1 MEKII
6 KQYANEIAPLAGA
19 ASTTE
24 PSYYP
29 AIRALL
35 ADLLK
40 EMKLP
45 FEVRAS
51 TSERRHGG
59 GSDMPDLALYDGA
72 GDFVVTFCEVKLPD
86 AEIEQMAAST
96 DRNNQIGRYLAQTRV
111 VLLCNVRAFG
121 LLTADPDYQ
130 GMAPVPPAKR
140 RLEHVVELWPSKA
153 AMGQSKAV
161 PADAIRELAELIETA
176 ATRCAPIAEPESL
189 ARILA
194 SQARRA
200 KAELPEKFTDAIRG
214 LLDDFGK
221 ALGIAFAGEE
231 GEEFFRSSLVQT
243 AFYGLFAGWALWH
256 QSGEKRPFRWEDL
269 SEYLKI
275 PFLGEL
281 FHEFQHPRRIR
292 ELNLRKHLDIAT
304 ETLRRVHASLFFQRF
319 QLPGVRPQAG
329 GAKAAS
335 TAIMYFYEPFLEAF
349 DPNLRKELG
358 VWYTPPEIV
367 QYQVRKVDQILR
379 QELGC
384 ARGYADER
392 VVVLD
397 PCCGTGAYLI
407 EVLRCLAEQLESE
420 GVGADFAAR
429 LLDAAHRRVMGFE
442 ILTAPFVVAQLQLYL
457 ILADLGAAPN
467 TADRP
472 AIFLTNA
479 LTGWDGDD
487 QLKLNFPELQEEH
500 DAARLVK
507 KDARIIV
514 ILGNPPY
521 NRFAGIPMAEEA
533 DLVDH
538 YKGIRRDAKGKQI
551 GQSDLF
557 TVWKV
562 RKHLLD
568 DLYIRFIRLAER
580 RIGEKADHGV
590 VSFISNSSY
599 LTGRS
604 HPILRESL
612 LRNFNA
618 LWIENLNGDKYKTG
632 KVIPKGLPGAGTAD
646 QSVFTT
652 EQDSRGIQVGTGIV
666 TLLKR
671 GAGTHSPTDG
681 VVYIRDFWGMAA
693 KKRKALIESTT
704 ATQRQLAKNEEKP
717 EGPCPYEEF
726 HPTRESG
733 WKFIQIA
740 HASGFEEWPGL
751 DELFPTAYQGV
762 NPNRGL
768 EGSLIEC
775 DRNALQHRMTEYYSD
790 MSEAAFTEK
799 HPILMTPRAD
809 YDPAPV
815 RRQLKKC
822 SKFNPQA
829 IVPYVVAPLDSR
841 WIYYET
847 EAKLLN
853 RRRPELWEN
862 LKDNDFLISV
872 PQPRRVSE
880 SRPLLATSLFD
891 LHLHDRG
898 SAGYPGEY
906 LPEHK
911 DDLFSQGSERK
922 PVANLSPEAWE
933 ALKAA
938 WGLRGNLEGTAARQL
953 VRKLFRHALALCHAP
968 QYEEDHKESLAQD
981 WAHIP
986 IPKDKSLLEESAAAG
1001 DAIAILLNPLAD
1013 PSRTIKEILG
1023 EDGRHLARLMRLGGG
1038 SIRKD
1043 DLVITVSY
1051 YGGAKGKW
1059 TPREPLGDEP
1069 MLPVW
1074 GAATGDLFLNDNVY
1088 FAHVPE
1094 AAWRYELGGYPV
1106 LKKWLGYRD
1115 AKRRDGPLT
1124 LEEVDHFRSMTVRLA
1139 ALFALHERLDRLY
1152 ERTLEDPFDAAGL
1165 GVR

>member
-6 KQYANEIAPLAGA
+6 RNYANEIRSLVGA

-35 ADLLK
+35 IELLK

-72 GDFVVTFCEVKLPD
+72 GDFVVTCCEVKLPD
-86 AEIEQMAAST
+86 AEIAQMAVST
-96 DRNNQIGRYLAQTRV
+96 DRNNQIGRYLAKTRV
-111 VLLCNVRAFG
+111 VLLSNVRAFG
-121 LLTADPDYQ
+121 LLTVTPDYE
-130 GMAPVPPAKR
+130 GTGPVPPGQR
-140 RLEHVVELWPSKA
+140 RLENVVELWPSKA
-153 AMGQSKAV
+153 AIMQGV
-161 PADAIRELAELIETA
+161 AISPETIHELAELVETA
-176 ATRCAPIAEPESL
+176 ATRHAPIAEPESL

-200 KAELPEKFTDAIRG
+200 KAELPDKFTDAIQG

-221 ALGIAFAGEE
+221 ALGITFVGDE

-256 QSGEKRPFRWEDL
+256 QTGEQKPFRWEDL
-269 SEYLKI
+269 SDYLKI

-281 FHEFQHPRRIR
+281 FFEFQHPRRIR

-304 ETLRRVHASLFFQRF
+304 ETLHRVHPGLFFQRF
-319 QLPGVRPQAG
+319 QLPGVMPKEG
-329 GAKAAS
+329 GAKATA

-384 ARGYADER
+384 ARGFADER

-407 EVLRCLAEQLESE
+407 EVLRCLAQQLESE
-420 GVGADFAAR
+420 GVGADFAER
-429 LLDAAHRRVMGFE
+429 LLDAAHRRVIGFE
-442 ILTAPFVVAQLQLYL
+442 ILTAPFVIAQLQLYL
-457 ILADLGAAPN
+457 ILAELGAAPA

-487 QLKLNFPELQEEH
+487 QLKLNFPELQDEH
-500 DAARLVK
+500 DAARQVK
-507 KDARIIV
+507 RSAKIIV

-538 YKGIRRDAKGKQI
+538 YKGVRRDKKGKQI
-551 GQSDLF
+551 GQTDLF

-568 DLYIRFIRLAER
+568 DLYIRFFRLAER
-580 RIGEKADHGV
+580 RIGEKAEHGI

-604 HPILRESL
+604 HPIMRESL
-612 LRNFNA
+612 LKSFDV

-646 QSVFTT
+646 QSAFST

-666 TLLKR
+666 TMLKS
-671 GAGTHSPTDG
+671 GQGTHAPTDA
-681 VVYIRDFWGMAA
+681 VVHIRDFWGMAT
-693 KKRKALIESTT
+693 KKRRALLEALTSTK
-704 ATQRQLAKNEEKP
+704 RQLAKNEEKP
-717 EGPCPYEEF
+717 EGPRSYEEF
-726 HPTRESG
+726 HPTRENG
-733 WKFIQIA
+733 WKFVPIA

-751 DELFPTAYQGV
+751 DELFPSAYQGV

-775 DRNALQHRMTEYYSD
+775 DRNIIQSRMTEYYSD
-790 MSEAAFTEK
+790 MGDAAFAEK
-799 HPILMTPRAD
+799 HPVLMTPRAD
-809 YDPAPV
+809 YEPATM
-815 RRQLKKC
+815 RHQLKRC
-822 SKFNPQA
+822 SGFNPQV
-829 IVPYVVAPLDSR
+829 IVPYVVSPLDSR

-853 RRRPELWEN
+853 RRRPELWDN

-872 PQPRRVSE
+872 PQPRRISE
-880 SRPLLATSLFD
+880 SRPLMATSLFD

-898 SAGYPGEY
+898 SAGFPAQC
-906 LPEHK
+906 LPEE
-911 DDLFSQGSERK
+911 DLFSHGANRK
-922 PVANLSPEAWE
+922 PLANLAPTAWE
-933 ALKAA
+933 AIKAA
-938 WGLRGNLEGTAARQL
+938 WGLRGGLDGVAARQL

-986 IPKDKSLLEESAAAG
+986 IPKDKALFEEMVEAG
-1001 DAIAILLNPLAD
+1001 NAIAILLDPLVD
-1013 PSRTIKEILG
+1013 PTRTIKAILG
-1023 EDGRHLARLMRLGGG
+1023 EDGPRLARLSRLGGG
-1038 SIRKD
+1038 NARRA
-1043 DLVITVSY
+1043 DLLVTFSY

-1059 TPREPLGDEP
+1059 AEREQVGEEP
-1069 MLPVW
+1069 MHPAW
-1074 GAATGDLFLNDNVY
+1074 GAVTGDLYLNDEVY

-1094 AAWRYELGGYPV
+1094 AVWRYELGGYPV

-1115 AKRRDGPLT
+1115 EKRRGGPLT
-1124 LEEVDHFRSMTVRLA
+1124 LDEVAHFRCMTQRLA
-1139 ALFALHERLDRLY
+1139 ALLALHERLDRLY
-1152 ERTLEDPFDAAGL
+1152 ERCLEAPFDAAGL
-1165 GVR
+1165 GLR